1 MYRCVIVN
9 VPVCTNAFVRGHVF
23 VGVLSKPPSLFLCV
37 DIVRCGKNC
46 EKYVGS
52 YYAVC
57 WVFVQ
62 LDLLLYRLLGLIVQF
77 VGSLHLDLFV
87 EQHVGSLCV

>member
-1 MYRCVIVN
+1 MCLGLMVSS
-9 VPVCTNAFVRGHVF
+9 F
-23 VGVLSKPPSLFLCV
+23 VGVFSKPPSRFWCV
-37 DIVRCGKNC
+37 YLARCVKNGGNM
-46 EKYVGS
+46 VGS

-62 LDLLLYRLLGLIVQF
+62 LDLLLCRLVGLIVQF

>member
-1 MYRCVIVN
+1 MIL
-9 VPVCTNAFVRGHVF
+9 VCARFWCD
-23 VGVLSKPPSLFLCV
+23 KKC
-37 DIVRCGKNC
+37 KNM
-46 EKYVGS
+46 VGS
-52 YYAVC
+52 YYAMC

-62 LDLLLYRLLGLIVQF
+62 FDLLLYRLLDLIMQC

>member
-37 DIVRCGKNC
+37 DIVRCVQKY
-46 EKYVGS
+46 EKGLDLIMQCVGQSVQFGSSHLQAVGS
-52 YYAVC
+52 YCAVC
-57 WVFVQ
+57 WILAF
-62 LDLLLYRLLGLIVQF
+62 
-77 VGSLHLDLFV
+77 
-87 EQHVGSLCV
+87 GSLC

>member
-1 MYRCVIVN
+1 M
-9 VPVCTNAFVRGHVF
+9 
-23 VGVLSKPPSLFLCV
+23 
-37 DIVRCGKNC
+37 
-46 EKYVGS
+46 
-52 YYAVC
+52 C

-87 EQHVGSLCV
+87 EQHVGSLCVCMGNKTTHIYHTYIIRSHCGFKNSTCIFGEIAVLSIVVAT